1 MSGSFIIEKNHSFR
15 YTVGPMVN
23 LTKETCE
30 RFRTRRVQNAGF
42 PVTRNSTVGDRRGLF
57 PRLIA
62 VAKEF
67 DAVVAS
73 NRETTERISSGFV
86 ANTARVLQSLSDP
99 DIEHSVIEI

>member
-1 MSGSFIIEKNHSFR
+1 MNEFVRDAYRTQDFPR
-15 YTVGPMVN
+15 
-23 LTKETCE
+23 E
-30 RFRTRRVQNAGF
+30 RVKREIQ
-42 PVTRNSTVGDRRGLF
+42 RRGLF

-73 NRETTERISSGFV
+73 NRETTKRISSGFV
-86 ANTARVLQSLSDP
+86 ANTARMLQSLSDP